1 MVSASDPSE
10 SAEDIPPIAKRRKLR
25 LESDERVSHSADPA
39 AAADRTRCRLF
50 VGFPEGH
57 LRDVSQAATLFPTAT
72 SIQLPRSVDV
82 LFESAAEASAV
93 TARLQ
98 TEVAA
103 GRLTAAEMAYSE
115 RRQTSAP
122 GRRTVLRDMT
132 RLHVRG
138 IQRTVTV
145 PELRELFAGCEDVK
159 IPGNNARGNNGYAFV
174 QFPDR
179 ESAAA
184 IMAQQLK
191 LQDKQLTVSYAVE
204 RNMQRAGDPKY
215 EMVEIEGD
223 PGGEQPKQSLP
234 AQPKGDSSKK
244 LAAKDAGKKRKHGKD
259 GKSGKKDVY
268 KNHSAVL
275 SSK

>member
-1 MVSASDPSE
+1 MVSGSDPAS
-10 SAEDIPPIAKRRKLR
+10 SADDLPPDGKRTKLR
-25 LESDERVSHSADPA
+25 LESDARALHSTTESA
-39 AAADRTRCRLF
+39 AVDRTRCRLF

-57 LRDVSQAATLFPTAT
+57 LRDVSQAVGLFPTAT
-72 SIQLPRSVDV
+72 SIQLPRSVDCV
-82 LFESAAEASAV
+82 FESPAEAAAV
-93 TARLQ
+93 AARLQ

-103 GRLTAAEMAYSE
+103 GRLGAAAVVHAE
-115 RRQTSAP
+115 RPTNAP

-145 PELRELFAGCEDVK
+145 PELRQLFVGCDAVTV
-159 IPGNNARGNNGYAFV
+159 PGNNARGNNGYAFV

-184 IMAQQLK
+184 VMAQQLK
-191 LQDKQLTVSYAVE
+191 LHDKELTVSYAVE

-215 EMVEIEGD
+215 ELVEIDGD
-223 PGGEQPKQSLP
+223 PGGDQPKQSLP
-234 AQPKGDSSKK
+234 TQSTDGSSTKPAATGKGRQ
-244 LAAKDAGKKRKHGKD
+244 RKHGKD
-259 GKSGKKDVY
+259 GKPSKKDLY
-268 KNHSAVL
+268 MNHSKVL